1 MASVLSTRQFQRDYS
16 LSRKIGHGAFGEI
29 YIGKSVRTGKPVAVK
44 KEPINTKFPQLLY
57 EAKVYSILEGGMGIP
72 RVYMKGSMGDNNI
85 MVMDLLGP
93 SLEDLFN
100 YCGRRFT
107 LKTTMMLGIELIT
120 RLEFIHHRNF
130 IHRDIKPDNFV
141 IGIGERANVVY
152 IIDFGLS
159 KQYRDPYH
167 TKHIPYVSLAVVMN
181 SYRENKNLTGTPR
194 YASLSNHLG
203 IEQSRRDD
211 LESLGYVLL
220 YFIRG
225 KLPWQGLNAQTK
237 KQKYNKIMESK
248 IEVVPSALPSSLEL
262 LRVPLRGLATPAAG
276 LHELLPQ
283 PGLRRE
289 AQLPVPPQPLPL
301 RTGDAPPRQRRSLRL
316 DGCLHPQEPLAP
328 AGARARQRW
337 GPAAGSVSAGQ
348 RAVPRVVQGG

>member
-1 MASVLSTRQFQRDYS
+1 MANVLSTRQFQRDYS

-167 TKHIPYVSLAVVMN
+167 TKHIPYLSLAAVMS

-248 IEVVPSALPSSLEL
+248 IEVVPSALPSS
-262 LRVPLRGLATPAAG
+262 RTPSR
-276 LHELLPQ
+276 P
-283 PGLRRE
+283 
-289 AQLPVPPQPLPL
+289 
-301 RTGDAPPRQRRSLRL
+301 S
-316 DGCLHPQEPLAP
+316 
-328 AGARARQRW
+328 ARACHPSCW
-337 GPAAGSVSAGQ
+337 TT
-348 RAVPRVVQGG
+348 

>member
-1 MASVLSTRQFQRDYS
+1 MANVLSTRQFQRDYS

-167 TKHIPYVSLAVVMN
+167 TKHIPYLSLAAVIS

-248 IEVVPSALPSSLEL
+248 IEVRASALPSSLEL

-283 PGLRRE
+283 SGLRRE
-289 AQLPVPPQPLPL
+289 AQLPVSPQPLPL

-337 GPAAGSVSAGQ
+337 GPATGSAGAGQ

>member
-1 MASVLSTRQFQRDYS
+1 MANVLSTRQFQRDYS

-72 RVYMKGSMGDNNI
+72 RVYMKGSLGDNNI

-167 TKHIPYVSLAVVMN
+167 TKHIPYVSLAVVTN

-194 YASLSNHLG
+194 YA
-203 IEQSRRDD
+203 

-248 IEVVPSALPSSLEL
+248 IEVRASALPSSLEL
-262 LRVPLRGLATPAAG
+262 LCVPL
-276 LHELLPQ
+276 
-283 PGLRRE
+283 
-289 AQLPVPPQPLPL
+289 
-301 RTGDAPPRQRRSLRL
+301 
-316 DGCLHPQEPLAP
+316 
-328 AGARARQRW
+328 
-337 GPAAGSVSAGQ
+337 
-348 RAVPRVVQGG
+348 